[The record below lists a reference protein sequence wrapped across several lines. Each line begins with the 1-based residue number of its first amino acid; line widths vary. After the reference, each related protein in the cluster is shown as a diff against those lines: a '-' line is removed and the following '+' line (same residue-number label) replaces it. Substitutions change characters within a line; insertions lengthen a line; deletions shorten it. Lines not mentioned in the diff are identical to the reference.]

1 MCNNAEEA
9 EARGTLLGLK
19 LIHST
24 PHQKVIL
31 ELDNS
36 TVVAALNSKLE
47 DRSTSWDIYI
57 EAKSLLNNQVA
68 NALAKLARSSGDH
81 YVSYDIPIQ
90 IRELVM

>member
-47 DRSTSWDIYI
+47 D
-57 EAKSLLNNQVA
+57 
-68 NALAKLARSSGDH
+68 
-81 YVSYDIPIQ
+81 
-90 IRELVM
+90 